1 MDEIQKMSGETNF
14 NNLTYCFESPNVA
27 PNFIGFRSS
36 LNIFKGI
43 KNVNLL
49 IKKNRRRSKEFSSK
63 FKWNNI
69 RKSKALRKYQSDA
82 IKNIRNLYNSMQK
95 VIDLFKDYS
104 KIRSEVTHNTKQ
116 RRRLKILIFEQMLQD
131 YQ

>member
-1 MDEIQKMSGETNF
+1 M
-14 NNLTYCFESPNVA
+14 
-27 PNFIGFRSS
+27 
-36 LNIFKGI
+36 
-43 KNVNLL
+43 
-49 IKKNRRRSKEFSSK
+49 
-63 FKWNNI
+63 
-69 RKSKALRKYQSDA
+69 RKYQSDA

-116 RRRLKILIFEQMLQD
+116 RRRFKILIFEQMLQD

>member
-1 MDEIQKMSGETNF
+1 M
-14 NNLTYCFESPNVA
+14 
-27 PNFIGFRSS
+27 
-36 LNIFKGI
+36 
-43 KNVNLL
+43 

-69 RKSKALRKYQSDA
+69 RKSKALRKYQLDA

>member
-1 MDEIQKMSGETNF
+1 M
-14 NNLTYCFESPNVA
+14 
-27 PNFIGFRSS
+27 
-36 LNIFKGI
+36 
-43 KNVNLL
+43 
-49 IKKNRRRSKEFSSK
+49 
-63 FKWNNI
+63 
-69 RKSKALRKYQSDA
+69 RKYQSDA

>member
-1 MDEIQKMSGETNF
+1 M
-14 NNLTYCFESPNVA
+14 
-27 PNFIGFRSS
+27 
-36 LNIFKGI
+36 
-43 KNVNLL
+43 
-49 IKKNRRRSKEFSSK
+49 
-63 FKWNNI
+63 
-69 RKSKALRKYQSDA
+69 RKYQLDA
-82 IKNIRNLYNSMQK
+82 IKNISNLYNSMQK